1 MSVNK
6 HRKVHYFTKTFL
18 FQQPFE
24 ALWKEIRKR
33 RRYNSRTHDLQ
44 GKIDVFHG
52 LMLYS
57 DVDMREIDLD
67 PVKRP
72 EKPKMTVP
80 FEDDV
85 IIQSFFKN

>member
-1 MSVNK
+1 
-6 HRKVHYFTKTFL
+6 
-18 FQQPFE
+18 
-24 ALWKEIRKR
+24 
-33 RRYNSRTHDLQ
+33 
-44 GKIDVFHG
+44 
-52 LMLYS
+52 MLYS

>member
-1 MSVNK
+1 
-6 HRKVHYFTKTFL
+6 
-18 FQQPFE
+18 
-24 ALWKEIRKR
+24 
-33 RRYNSRTHDLQ
+33 
-44 GKIDVFHG
+44 
-52 LMLYS
+52 MLYS

-72 EKPKMTVP
+72 ENPKMTVP